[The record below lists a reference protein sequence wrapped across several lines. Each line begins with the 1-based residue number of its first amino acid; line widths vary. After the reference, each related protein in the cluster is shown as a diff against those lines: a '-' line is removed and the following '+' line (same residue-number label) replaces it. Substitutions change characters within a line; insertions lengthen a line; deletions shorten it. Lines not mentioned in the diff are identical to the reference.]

1 MTLGPNPAER
11 LNRARADL
19 RMGVPVVLSD
29 AGTTT
34 LFAAAE
40 GIGSA
45 RLAMIRSL
53 GAPVLAL
60 TDRRAATLKVAAYD
74 GDLVRLHLPP
84 DADTLWVRDMA
95 DPSHDLAHPMK
106 GPFRPL
112 RDGSATLARTAL
124 LIAKSAHLLPAVL
137 LVDLAMVRPSRR
149 ITGSPFLI
157 WHKRCRNWPRR
168 RRSCRLPMPACRL
181 PPRRPGVSTCF
192 ARRTAARITMPSKS
206 AHPTALCRF
215 WRGSIPPASP
225 ATFWAA

>member
-1 MTLGPNPAER
+1 MTLGPTPAER

-19 RMGVPVVLSD
+19 RMGVPVVLVD
-29 AGTTT
+29 AGQTT

-40 GIGSA
+40 GIGNA

-53 GAPVLAL
+53 GAPILAL
-60 TDRRAATLKVAAYD
+60 TDRRAETLKVAAYD

-112 RDGSATLARTAL
+112 RDGSATPARTAL

-137 LVDLAMVRPSRR
+137 LVDLPGGAAVAQDQGLTLLDLAPDAARTHCLVALRA
-149 ITGSPFLI
+149 
-157 WHKRCRNWPRR
+157 RR
-168 RRSCRLPMPACRL
+168 RRTGAHGGLTSRPRSRLSSRK
-181 PPRRPGVSTCF
+181 RRRGS
-192 ARRTAARITMPSKS
+192 
-206 AHPTALCRF
+206 LCR
-215 WRGSIPPASP
+215 
-225 ATFWAA
+225 